1 MSVSLLGLQVR
12 RVPRVASGC
21 WLGLAQTRFP
31 SSTTIS
37 PLQHQDITH
46 RQYKYRCTRTQT
58 QKFQENTILLLNV
71 AFLRSSNLI
80 GHISFP
86 QAVRKDRPDEK
97 ENSETRWAFFLSAKL
112 TLSNIW
118 RSLMSVSSSSQFCS
132 LTNQQLSLL
141 YHSSGHISDKKTIII
156 IITSHQN

>member
-1 MSVSLLGLQVR
+1 MISVQPKKKG
-12 RVPRVASGC
+12 G
-21 WLGLAQTRFP
+21 
-31 SSTTIS
+31 
-37 PLQHQDITH
+37 
-46 RQYKYRCTRTQT
+46 
-58 QKFQENTILLLNV
+58 
-71 AFLRSSNLI
+71 

-97 ENSETRWAFFLSAKL
+97 ENSETRWAFFLVAKL

-141 YHSSGHISDKKTIII
+141 YHSSDLISDKETILII
-156 IITSHQN
+156 LIIRELCLDGHTAEAGLQQQLRIEGVVQR